1 MRKGIPARHFSATI
15 AAQFA
20 DVIFL
25 EGFVTGNLWESRCR
39 PASDLISV
47 FWRK

>member
-1 MRKGIPARHFSATI
+1 MRKGIPARHFSATT

-25 EGFVTGNLWESRCR
+25 EDFVRGNLWQSRCR
-39 PASDLISV
+39 LATDLISV